1 MGFVKDAWNGI
12 TGKTAA
18 KSAEKAG
25 QMQSDSAKYAADLQ
39 NKQYEQTRQDQMPW
53 MQAGKQALGGLQQL
67 VNNSPQ
73 YNDTWGKRLESA
85 YSNGQLT
92 GGMTPSQFQ
101 VDPSYQWRK
110 QQGLDNIQAQAAAG
124 GGVLSG
130 ATLKALNEY
139 NSNLASQEYGNAW
152 QRNMA
157 ESQNRFNVDSNL
169 RSQDY
174 NIFNSERSRQ
184 YNEMANLAGV
194 GQTAATNL
202 ASLGAN
208 NAANMG
214 EMAMAGAN
222 AKANG
227 LTTGAYAKSQ
237 GMGNLL
243 GLGAKI
249 FGLF

>member
-1 MGFVKDAWNGI
+1 MGFIKDAWNGI

-92 GGMTPSQFQ
+92 GGMSAEQFN

-152 QRNMA
+152 QRDQ
-157 ESQNRFNVDSNL
+157 SQKQNLWNVLNGA
-169 RSQDY
+169 RTQDY
-174 NIFNSERSRQ
+174 NLFSNENTRQ
-184 YNEMANLAGV
+184 YNQLSNLAGV
-194 GQTAATNL
+194 GQTTANNL
-202 ASLGAN
+202 ATLGAN
-208 NAANMG
+208 NANNMG
-214 EMAMAGAN
+214 SLAMDGAT
-222 AKANG
+222 AAANG
-227 LTTGAYAKSQ
+227 ITTGAFGKTSA
-237 GMGNLL
+237 MGNLL
-243 GLGAKI
+243 GLGMKA

>member
-1 MGFVKDAWNGI
+1 MGFVKDAWDGI

-25 QMQSDSAKYAADLQ
+25 KMQSDSAKYAADLQ
-39 NKQYEQTRQDQMPW
+39 NQQYQQTRQDQMPW

-73 YNDTWGKRLESA
+73 FSDAMGQNMQRQYNSGA
-85 YSNGQLT
+85 YTNGLDAQ
-92 GGMTPSQFQ
+92 SFYQ
-101 VDPSYQWRK
+101 DPSYQWRK
-110 QQGLDNIQAQAAAG
+110 QQGMDNIQAQAAAG
-124 GGVLSG
+124 GGLFSG
-130 ATLKALNEY
+130 ATLKALNDY

-157 ESQNRFNVDSNL
+157 ENQNRFNVDSNL

-174 NIFNSERSRQ
+174 NVFNSERSRQ

-202 ASLGAN
+202 AGLGAN
-208 NAANMG
+208 NAAKMG
-214 EMAMAGAN
+214 EMAMAGAT
-222 AKANG
+222 AVANG
-227 LTTGAYAKSQ
+227 INTGAFGKTSA
-237 GMGNLL
+237 MGNLL
-243 GLGAKI
+243 GLGMKA